1 MMRALAE
8 SGGYSDAFFW
18 SAVILALCLAMFFLL
33 SFVRKKV
40 RGNMEDSPV
49 TGFTLADL
57 RELHRS
63 GKMSTDEFERA
74 KEILLDATKA
84 AAARNASRNTPDR
97 PAI

>member
-1 MMRALAE
+1 MAALAE
-8 SGGYSDAFFW
+8 SGGYSDAFLW

-33 SFVRKKV
+33 SFVRKKIRANV
-40 RGNMEDSPV
+40 DESPV

-74 KEILLDATKA
+74 KEILLEATKTA
-84 AAARNASRNTPDR
+84 AAQSKGSINPNRR
-97 PAI
+97 